1 MANESFD
8 ITVVGAGMVG
18 ASVALSAARAGWQ
31 VAVIEPAEPAP
42 VTPDCAAELR
52 VSALSIASERW
63 LRRLGVWNAME
74 AQRMAPF
81 RRLSVWEAPLG
92 PLNALQTLRR
102 FSETARTT
110 FDATS
115 LERSHLGHIVE
126 NRVTQY
132 ALWQALVHEPNVTRF
147 CPATVAGLQQDS
159 EGARVELDDGTTAHS
174 RLVVAADG
182 AGSPT
187 RTLAGIGTSQDQYRQ
202 QAMVIS
208 VTHDPPQQDIT
219 WQMFT
224 PEGPRAYL
232 PLPVI
237 NGQCCGSLVWYD
249 EPARLDGL
257 MTLSE
262 AELMEAITRAF
273 PEELPRLTGAPARGR
288 FPIARS
294 HAHEYVRGRVV
305 LVGDAAHTINPL
317 AGQGVNLG
325 FQDAA
330 SLSKLL
336 LQARRNGQ
344 DPADAAVLSQ
354 YVNERRPRNALMM
367 AAMDAFYLTFSN
379 RQPPLHLARTLGLG
393 LAGRIP
399 AARDRVAR
407 YAMGIDEALPAPLA
421 TLLQR
426 FSGSPKEDA

>member
-31 VAVIEPAEPAP
+31 VAVIEPAEPTP

-52 VSALSIASERW
+52 VSALSAGSERW
-63 LRRLGVWNAME
+63 LRRLGVWDAME
-74 AQRMAPF
+74 SQRMAPF

-92 PLNALQTLRR
+92 PLNAMQTLRR
-102 FSETARTT
+102 VSETARTT
-110 FDATS
+110 FDAAN

-126 NRVTQY
+126 NRVTQH
-132 ALWQALVHEPNVTRF
+132 ALWQALTREPNITRF
-147 CPATVAGLQQDS
+147 CPATITGLEHSSD
-159 EGARVELDDGTTAHS
+159 GASVELDDGTCLHS
-174 RLVVAADG
+174 LLIVAADG

-187 RTLAGIGTSQDQYRQ
+187 RTLAGIGTSRDQYRQ

-208 VTHDPPQQDIT
+208 ITHESPQQDIT

-249 EPARLDGL
+249 QPERLDALMGLSETGL
-257 MTLSE
+257 MD
-262 AELMEAITRAF
+262 AITRAF
-273 PEELPRLTGAPARGR
+273 PAELPRLTGAPDRGR

-330 SLSKLL
+330 CLSKLL
-336 LQARRNGQ
+336 LQARRHRQ
-344 DPADAAVLSQ
+344 DPADPALLNRYAH
-354 YVNERRPRNALMM
+354 ERRPRNALMM
-367 AAMDAFYLTFSN
+367 VAMDVFYMAFSN
-379 RQPPLHLARTLGLG
+379 RQPPVHLARTLGLG

-421 TLLQR
+421 SLLQR